1 MEIEILNTHKNDF
14 SPVIGERTM
23 ELLSRFGQ
31 KLDEDGIDT
40 LSSETIEILSHCT
53 NPYKNEVQSVTNLV
67 VGYVQSGKTMS
78 FTTLSALAHDNGF
91 RIIIYF
97 AGTNIH
103 KKPDNRKP
111 DCARFGKGF
120 RQRKA
125 RSSDR
130 AFRKKQDGMPAL
142 FGRIFS

>member
-1 MEIEILNTHKNDF
+1 MEIEILNTLKNDF

-67 VGYVQSGKTMS
+67 VGYVQRVKPCLSQRFLHLLTTM
-78 FTTLSALAHDNGF
+78 GF
-91 RIIIYF
+91 V
-97 AGTNIH
+97 
-103 KKPDNRKP
+103 
-111 DCARFGKGF
+111 
-120 RQRKA
+120 
-125 RSSDR
+125 
-130 AFRKKQDGMPAL
+130 
-142 FGRIFS
+142 

>member
-1 MEIEILNTHKNDF
+1 MQFLAGGKIIAAECSCFEYF
-14 SPVIGERTM
+14 SYIS
-23 ELLSRFGQ
+23 LS
-31 KLDEDGIDT
+31 
-40 LSSETIEILSHCT
+40 
-53 NPYKNEVQSVTNLV
+53 
-67 VGYVQSGKTMS
+67 
-78 FTTLSALAHDNGF
+78 
-91 RIIIYF
+91 
-97 AGTNIH
+97 NIH

>member
-1 MEIEILNTHKNDF
+1 MLISN
-14 SPVIGERTM
+14 
-23 ELLSRFGQ
+23 
-31 KLDEDGIDT
+31 KLH
-40 LSSETIEILSHCT
+40 SFR
-53 NPYKNEVQSVTNLV
+53 NF
-67 VGYVQSGKTMS
+67 KT
-78 FTTLSALAHDNGF
+78 
-91 RIIIYF
+91 
-97 AGTNIH
+97 TNIH